1 VQELLDLLLA
11 LRHGD
16 APTIRPDANGTH
28 TAGTVKARNDGQGRA
43 GGGGDGGAEGGG
55 TMSAEA
61 REIQELV
68 LQTLLFLFRSGST
81 SRQGLFVFVRG
92 LIGFGV
98 WGLAFRLR

>member
-1 VQELLDLLLA
+1 
-11 LRHGD
+11 
-16 APTIRPDANGTH
+16 
-28 TAGTVKARNDGQGRA
+28 
-43 GGGGDGGAEGGG
+43 
-55 TMSAEA
+55 MSAEA